1 MTISLKAQFNKRY
14 SQPLAQSNSIQNIAS
29 LTGLG
34 LKFLTEMY
42 KDTIKYPYTHNYY
55 ELHKPI
61 PLPAFAMVRVYDFAL
76 KNRNK

>member
-14 SQPLAQSNSIQNIAS
+14 SQPLTQSNSIQNIAS

-34 LKFLTEMY
+34 LKFLTQIY
-42 KDTIKYPYTHNYY
+42 KDTISYPYTYDYY
-55 ELHKPI
+55 ELHTKI
-61 PLPAFAMVRVYDFAL
+61 PLPAFAMCRVYDFAL